1 MNKSQ
6 KRHKKRFYILAIVA
20 SIAAIIIVA
29 LVIVLSNN
37 NTPTTISQT
46 TDAPTNNNLD
56 TPTADTPTEP
66 EPDSDPVKNQLATMT
81 LDEKVAQMLI
91 VDLSAP
97 EISDS
102 ELALLQTT
110 PYGGYILMGGSYTTL
125 TETRAMVEKLQSSA
139 KTPLIIA
146 TDQEGGLVQ
155 RLQLITSPK
164 ATYIPDMYSVGET
177 DDLNFA
183 KTIGRVLAEELR
195 AIGVNVDMAPDADV
209 FSNPDNT
216 VIGRRSF
223 SSDPNTVAKM
233 SLALAQG
240 LEQNGVTA
248 TFKHFPGHGDT
259 ATDSHQS
266 LPIINRTLE
275 QLNQSDLVPFKNAIQ
290 NNAEFIMIGH
300 IAVPSLTSDNTPA
313 TLSYKITT
321 ELLRNELGFKN
332 LIITDGLNMGALINN
347 YPEKDIYT
355 KSVEAGADLLL
366 LPVNPTLA
374 IETIKTTIPESRI
387 DESVYRILAFK
398 QNHLK
403 NYRYLDTSYFGSPEH
418 SATVAK

>member
-1 MNKSQ
+1 MKKSQ
-6 KRHKKRFYILAIVA
+6 KHHKKSHYALTILASVTT
-20 SIAAIIIVA
+20 IIIVT
-29 LVIVLSNN
+29 LIIVLSNN
-37 NTPTTISQT
+37 NTISQI
-46 TDAPTNNNLD
+46 TDTLDNNTPD
-56 TPTADTPTEP
+56 TPPSDTTAEP
-66 EPDSDPVKNQLATMT
+66 KFDPESDPIKDQLATMT
-81 LDEKVAQMLI
+81 LDEKIAQMLI
-91 VDLSAP
+91 VDLSTP
-97 EISDS
+97 KIPDS
-102 ELALLQTT
+102 ELTLLQTT
-110 PYGGYILMGGSYTTL
+110 PYGGYILMGGFYTTL

-139 KTPLIIA
+139 KTPLIIT

-164 ATYIPDMYSVGET
+164 ATFIPDMYSVGET

-195 AIGVNVDMAPDADV
+195 TIGVNVDMAPDADV

-216 VIGRRSF
+216 VIGHRSF
-223 SSDPNTVAKM
+223 SANPDTVAKM

-259 ATDSHQS
+259 ATDSHQN
-266 LPIINRTLE
+266 LPIIERSRE
-275 QLNQSDLVPFKNAIQ
+275 QLDSSDLIPFKNAIQ
-290 NNAEFIMIGH
+290 NNAELIMIGH
-300 IAVPSLTSDNTPA
+300 IAVPSLTGDNTPA

-321 ELLRNELGFKN
+321 ELLRNELGFNN

-347 YPEKDIYT
+347 YPEEDIYT

-366 LPVNPTLA
+366 LPINPTLA
-374 IETIKTTIPESRI
+374 IKSIKATIPESRI

-398 QNHLK
+398 QKHLK
-403 NYRYLDTSYFGSPEH
+403 NYQYLDASYFGSPEH
-418 SATVAK
+418 SNAVAK